1 MNNRVFMNRDD
12 FSVFLYFSLIAWSD
26 FRHELIGLDII
37 IVNNIY
43 GYCQKSKVE
52 HVRQDADLSSFR

>member
-37 IVNNIY
+37 IVNIKY
-43 GYCQKSKVE
+43 LWLLPKKQSRT
-52 HVRQDADLSSFR
+52 RQTGC